1 MNTYGCDQDGGDQ
14 GDGNGREVVHDID
27 LDGRV
32 LLLVLVANKLEEV
45 IVQLLALCGGLSLA
59 DLREG
64 DLGHGGASSDEVS
77 EKLSVC
83 TRHGGDSY
91 VFLGS
96 EEEVSYK
103 GCAQRR
109 EVECGG
115 GGVVKVEE
123 ESLPGV
129 A

>member
-32 LLLVLVANKLEEV
+32 LLLVLVANELEEV
-45 IVQLLALCGGLSLA
+45 VVQLLALCGGLSLA

-77 EKLSVC
+77 QELSVC
-83 TRHGGDSY
+83 ARHVGDSY

-96 EEEVSYK
+96 E
-103 GCAQRR
+103 
-109 EVECGG
+109 
-115 GGVVKVEE
+115 GGVVTRNVHKGEKLSVVVVV
-123 ESLPGV
+123 LLK
-129 A
+129 

>member
-1 MNTYGCDQDGGDQ
+1 VNAYGCDQDGGNQ

-27 LDGRV
+27 LDGGV
-32 LLLVLVANKLEEV
+32 LLVVLVANELEEV
-45 IVQLLALCGGLSLA
+45 VVQLLALCSGLSLA

-77 EKLSVC
+77 QELSVC
-83 TRHGGDSY
+83 ARHDGDSY
-91 VFLGS
+91 VFSGS
-96 EEEVSYK
+96 GGEVNCK
-103 GCAQRR
+103 ECTQKR
-109 EVECGG
+109 EQECGG
-115 GGVVKVEE
+115 GGGVEVKE